1 MLTIV
6 SWNIQYGKGVDGHI
20 DLSRIA
26 REILI
31 DGFPDLIC
39 LQEVSR
45 NYPAT
50 DNGSDQVAELQK
62 FFPEYE
68 SFFGAAHD
76 RSGGVNG
83 GRRQFGN
90 LVLTRHSPIQFCI
103 TCCPHLPIQK

>member
-1 MLTIV
+1 MLSIV
-6 SWNIQYGKGVDGHI
+6 SWNIQYGKGVDGRI

-62 FFPEYE
+62 MGRYW
-68 SFFGAAHD
+68 A
-76 RSGGVNG
+76 GGQL
-83 GRRQFGN
+83 R
-90 LVLTRHSPIQFCI
+90 PCM
-103 TCCPHLPIQK
+103 